1 MKDRVVFD
9 AADEAVKGLW
19 FDMKFAVRVFRVMNS
34 PVIQKM
40 KLRRIQYR
48 WSRVE
53 NMSCCNFIPCVTP
66 NSHSI
71 PP

>member
-9 AADEAVKGLW
+9 VADEAVKGLW
-19 FDMKFAVRVFRVMNS
+19 LNMKFVVKVLRVMNS

-40 KLRRIQYR
+40 KLRRFWYR

-53 NMSCCNFIPCVTP
+53 NMSCCNFIP
-66 NSHSI
+66 
-71 PP
+71 